1 MKNNVPLMYW
11 SFRMAW
17 TLLHFLIVAAA
28 TAALLIWALTD
39 QHAVRAF
46 EPARDNVLNLQQ
58 RVSRVIPWPWATDGD
73 HAVGSQTPQ
82 GQPAVQV
89 SSPQTATP
97 SQSNSNQAA
106 GGEYQVIGDVNVRA
120 APLLDAK
127 VVKTVADGSWVT
139 IDCITQGPSV
149 DPGPYKTKLPQYQG
163 QDYKPTSNGTMSLV
177 LDTFPMPT
185 FQPRTAVVCQHA
197 EGRVEEH
204 RDRSRDYLFVRYPSR
219 P

>member
-163 QDYKPTSNGTMSLV
+163 QDYKPTSKWDHVPGLGYVSDAYVSTSDGGGL
-177 LDTFPMPT
+177 P
-185 FQPRTAVVCQHA
+185 AC
-197 EGRVEEH
+197 
-204 RDRSRDYLFVRYPSR
+204 
-219 P
+219 